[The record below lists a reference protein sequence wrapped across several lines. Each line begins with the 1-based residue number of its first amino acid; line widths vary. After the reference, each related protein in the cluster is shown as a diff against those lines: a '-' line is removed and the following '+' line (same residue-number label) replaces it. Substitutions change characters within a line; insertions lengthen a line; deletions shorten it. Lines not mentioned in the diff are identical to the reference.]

1 MRQISGRAVA
11 LAAAAAILV
20 TACSTTG
27 PSAGGGGA
35 DQGKPFVFASTQ
47 FTPVLEQENVRKKI
61 LAAYQGANVDFITD
75 QEPVILGRI
84 AAEAKA
90 GGQGQIGVTGLE
102 NGQFSSLAAEGYFED
117 MAKLADKH
125 KDKRIPQ
132 DMLTLGKLGGSA
144 QGYVPWMHA
153 TYFMVANKKALQY
166 LPSGADVNALSYKQL
181 IEWAKN
187 ITEKTGQRRNG
198 FPLGAGTTPGLIHRL
213 IPGYFYPSYT
223 GGTDTTIQKAL
234 AEHTWDNPQDPGA
247 EQNPQTTP
255 SPKLQ

>member
-1 MRQISGRAVA
+1 MKMRGARAFA

-27 PSAGGGGA
+27 PSAGGGGT

-90 GGQGQIGVTGLE
+90 GGQGQIGVAGLE

-125 KDKRIPQ
+125 KDKKIPQ

-144 QGYVPWMHA
+144 QVYVPWMQA

-166 LPSGADVNALSYKQL
+166 LPSGADVNALYYEQ
-181 IEWAKN
+181 INAWAQKH
-187 ITEKTGQRRNG
+187 TETNRKRSKGSTYVAR
-198 FPLGAGTTPGLIHRL
+198 
-213 IPGYFYPSYT
+213 
-223 GGTDTTIQKAL
+223 
-234 AEHTWDNPQDPGA
+234 
-247 EQNPQTTP
+247 
-255 SPKLQ
+255 